1 MMTACGNNADD
12 ANVNNDNQN
21 ESKQEIEDVT
31 NNEAEN
37 EPTEKEDTLSPE
49 ALFQK
54 MNEANNSLESF
65 STETTIHQVMTID
78 GEEMSVN
85 SVTSMDIIMDPLTM
99 QQTIFTDVPDVGE
112 QEVET
117 YFTDEGFFMFDPEQ
131 DKWLKMPDELSGDL
145 LKQLTEQANID
156 SQMQQFDAFIENFA
170 VDEKDD
176 HYLLTFKADDDSFNE
191 QMMETL
197 QGALP
202 EEMGMM
208 GEELFEQM
216 TFNDMQYEMI
226 IDKENYYIHTLQ
238 MTMDFDMELEGDT
251 MHSVQSMKMTYDNYN
266 NVGEIVVPDEIL
278 ENAEEME
285 M

>member
-1 MMTACGNNADD
+1 MTACGNNADD